1 MKAKLIYVII
11 YTMTGNPVL
20 TKQYPT
26 LPSCIIG
33 LKQDVRFNVASAAI
47 LTSLPPV
54 SCIKKNAKN

>member
-11 YTMTGNPVL
+11 YSLSGHPVL
-20 TKQYPT
+20 HKEYSS

-33 LKQDVRFNVASAAI
+33 LKQDVKFNAEPAGI

-54 SCIKKNAKN
+54 SCVKKNVKT